1 MASGCWGDTVE
12 MADPKNAGVRGGPT
26 RNGLHLHVPLCRRL
40 RQFRLGTS
48 PFEEQA
54 NAVGAD
60 GRPGPLRAP
69 FAVTPR
75 ETTEMN
81 ELALNLPLLEELAA
95 KSGGKVFTPETSAGL
110 AELLKQR
117 QATRT
122 ERTEMKLWR
131 SWPTLLLFVALLTL
145 EWAGRKWAG
154 LP

>member
-1 MASGCWGDTVE
+1 M
-12 MADPKNAGVRGGPT
+12 
-26 RNGLHLHVPLCRRL
+26 GLTQPESRPRELEAKSRAIC
-40 RQFRLGTS
+40 
-48 PFEEQA
+48 
-54 NAVGAD
+54 
-60 GRPGPLRAP
+60 RPGNMSPNWRSPTWGNRQTAVRRRRPAAAPLRAP

-95 KSGGKVFTPETSAGL
+95 KSGGKVFTPETSAGSRRIAQTAAGDADGAG
-110 AELLKQR
+110 AE
-117 QATRT
+117 T
-122 ERTEMKLWR
+122 KLWR